1 VSVRE
6 LHVTVLHPGRIAFWR
21 DVGVRRENIHV
32 AGATPTKITLSIDDL
47 NSFGRSR
54 LESDFLNVDRRDGG
68 KTSRTDFALGWMALA
83 VRFHLWS
90 LFTDEAKARLQ

>member
-1 VSVRE
+1 V
-6 LHVTVLHPGRIAFWR
+6 I
-21 DVGVRRENIHV
+21 
-32 AGATPTKITLSIDDL
+32 PTRVQLTLQDL
-47 NSFGRSR
+47 NVYGRSR
-54 LESDFLNVDRRDGG
+54 LESDFLSVDRRDGG